1 MQSSFVVKRSFQ
13 HGADCFCTGEQHT
26 NIIQLQ
32 KGDRF
37 ELTNERKYVEHL
49 GWYFQ
54 ITINESYHVYILLSD
69 LQKIYEHSL
78 ICSLLDLELEI
89 NYYEYKVDHAL
100 ENKEKEIFDYYVQQ
114 LEKARSILYKRAA
127 KQI

>member
-13 HGADCFCTGEQHT
+13 HEADCFCTGEQHT

-32 KGDRF
+32 KGDRI

-54 ITINESYHVYILLSD
+54 IIVNESYHVYFLLSD
-69 LQKIYEHSL
+69 LQKIYEYNL

-100 ENKEKEIFDYYVQQ
+100 EYKEKEPFDFYVQQ
-114 LEKARSILYKRAA
+114 LENARHLLHKRAA
-127 KQI
+127 NHV

>member
-13 HGADCFCTGEQHT
+13 HEVGCFCTGEQHT

-37 ELTNERKYVEHL
+37 ELTSERKYVEHL

-54 ITINESYHVYILLSD
+54 IIVNESYHVYILLSD
-69 LQKIYEHSL
+69 LQRIYEHNL
-78 ICSLLDLELEI
+78 ISSLLDLELEI
-89 NYYEYKVDHAL
+89 NYYTYKVDHAL
-100 ENKEKEIFDYYVQQ
+100 ENKEKETFDYYVQQ
-114 LEKARSILYKRAA
+114 LEKARSLLDKRAA
-127 KQI
+127 NQV